1 VRRLSSLAWRSLGA
15 RKLRSFLTVV
25 GIGLGVAVLFASLA
39 AGAGMD
45 AAVDKAAADE
55 MGHADLRVQALQET
69 GLSKETI
76 SAVESVPGV
85 SIAAPALERKT
96 YLSVSS
102 NQTPSAQLPPP
113 VTVLGIDPEREVMLH
128 DLPLASG
135 RHLSVGDDKRALV
148 TESFAKAER
157 VSVGDSVSLNG
168 AAASGPQS
176 YEVVGI
182 VAGRGPLP
190 EAEGRLVFLSL
201 GSAQALFDTTAVT
214 RIDVGAA
221 PGISVEVLTGQLD
234 VGIQTQPFLLS
245 GVADLADSL
254 RSQMT
259 DFRSALI
266 LVSAVVLFAGAFLI
280 FNTLSM
286 TVGERGREVGLLR
299 AAGTT
304 RSQVMGFVLRQAFV
318 LGVAGSV
325 LGVVAGIGLAALTLA
340 WVRSTGPIDLA
351 APELSP
357 GSIAMAFLIGLAV
370 TLAASLEPAW
380 RAGRIPPAEA
390 LRRGPSGA
398 VAGAARL
405 RWLVLVFAVLA
416 IAALAVLPGSGT
428 RGATA
433 IESLATGSGS
443 GIWGPVAVYGLLVL
457 AVLIMPRLLTPL
469 LRVAGIPFRLFR
481 NEERL
486 ARSSLSRDRSRTALT
501 AGSLVVGLAMVVAL
515 GTAAQN
521 VRRIGTS
528 WLEET
533 IPGSELLTSITPMS
547 ATDPV
552 RELLAGVPGVK
563 SISPIGVFDVPLV
576 YSTEAD
582 GRSHD
587 SLVLQVGAAI
597 VGSDYLADG
606 RLQFVAGDRAEALRQ
621 LDRGGAVIV
630 PASLANSIGMH
641 VGDTV
646 EFATGPTVFSLR
658 VAGIVS
664 HSIPA
669 QGQEA
674 VLVGW
679 TDALGQFGVT
689 GADFYAARFEAG
701 RETEARA
708 ALNAEAARYALQPNE
723 LDRVTGTV
731 GDALDRVFRLLDALA
746 LVAVLI
752 AGLGMVNTF
761 SMSVLE
767 RGHEIGVLRA
777 TGMSSRQVWRMVVIE
792 AGILGVS
799 GAILGA
805 ILGVGVGTL
814 LVYLSSGGFGLV
826 LDPPWAAI
834 AFAAV
839 FGVLVST
846 TAAIYPAGVASRQS
860 IVRALQHE

>member
-15 RKLRSFLTVV
+15 RKLRSFLTVI

-69 GLSKETI
+69 GLSRETI
-76 SAVESVPGV
+76 AAVESVPGV

-96 YLSVSS
+96 YLSVGQ
-102 NQTPSAQLPPP
+102 NQTPSDQLPPP

-135 RHLSVGDDKRALV
+135 RPLAANDNKSALV
-148 TESFAKAER
+148 TEAFATQEQ
-157 VSVGDSVSLNG
+157 VSVGDSISLNG
-168 AAASGPQS
+168 SATSGPQI
-176 YEVVGI
+176 YEIVGI
-182 VAGRGPLP
+182 VSGRGPLP
-190 EAEGRLVFLSL
+190 EAEGRLVFLPL
-201 GSAQALFDTTAVT
+201 GSAQALFDTTGVT
-214 RIDVGAA
+214 RIDLGAA

-234 VGIQTQPFLLS
+234 VSIKTQPFLLS

-304 RSQVMGFVLRQAFV
+304 RSQVMAFVLRQAFA

-325 LGVVAGIGLAALTLA
+325 LGVVGGIGLAALTLA

-351 APELSP
+351 APELSL
-357 GSIAMAFLIGLAV
+357 GSIAMAFLIGVAV

-416 IAALAVLPGSGT
+416 VAALAVLPGSGV

-443 GIWGPVAVYGLLVL
+443 GIWGPVTVYGLLLL

-533 IPGSELLTSITPMS
+533 IPGSELLSSITPMS

-576 YSTEAD
+576 YTTEAD

-597 VGSDYLADG
+597 VGADYLADG
-606 RLQFVAGDRAEALRQ
+606 RLQFVAGDRTEALSQ
-621 LDRGGAVIV
+621 LDGGGAVIV
-630 PASLANSIGMH
+630 PESLADAIGIR
-641 VGDTV
+641 VGDTA
-646 EFATGPTVFSLR
+646 ELATGPTVLALR
-658 VAGIVS
+658 VVGIVS

-679 TDALGQFGVT
+679 SDALAQFGVT
-689 GADFYAARFEAG
+689 GADFYAVRFEAG
-701 RETEARA
+701 REAEARA
-708 ALNAEAARYALQPNE
+708 ALNAEAGRYALQPNE

-746 LVAVLI
+746 LIAVLI

-767 RGHEIGVLRA
+767 RGREIGVLRA

-792 AGILGVS
+792 AGILGVA

-834 AFAAV
+834 GFAAV

-860 IVRALQHE
+860 IVHALQHE